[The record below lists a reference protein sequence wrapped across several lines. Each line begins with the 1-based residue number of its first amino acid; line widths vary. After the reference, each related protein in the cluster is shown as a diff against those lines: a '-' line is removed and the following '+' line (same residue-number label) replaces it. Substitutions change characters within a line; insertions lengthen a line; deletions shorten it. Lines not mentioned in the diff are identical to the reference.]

1 MFSGSLVA
9 ILTPMHPD
17 GGIDWQSW
25 ERLLALHLEA
35 GTSGIVVGGT
45 TGESPTITN
54 EELSGLIERA
64 RARLRGRAAL
74 LAGAGTNSTAETVE
88 RARRL
93 SGAGVDGLLVVT
105 PAYNRPTQEGLYRHF
120 EAVAAASSVP
130 VMLYNVPSRTA
141 VDLLPATV
149 ARLAKLPRI
158 VAVKEALGQI
168 ARIVELRALL
178 PAGFGVLS
186 GDDVTA
192 AEAMANGA
200 QGVVSVTANVVPG
213 AMAQMIASALRGDHA
228 GAARLD
234 AILRP
239 LHQALFVEANPIPVK
254 WAMAQLGL
262 IEGGIRLPLTPL
274 SEQYRPQ
281 VRAALEA
288 VLRATQA
295 PKAQSA

>member
-1 MFSGSLVA
+1 M
-9 ILTPMHPD
+9 
-17 GGIDWQSW
+17 
-25 ERLLALHLEA
+25 
-35 GTSGIVVGGT
+35 
-45 TGESPTITN
+45 
-54 EELSGLIERA
+54 
-64 RARLRGRAAL
+64 
-74 LAGAGTNSTAETVE
+74 
-88 RARRL
+88 
-93 SGAGVDGLLVVT
+93 DGLLVVT

-130 VMLYNVPSRTA
+130 VMLYNVPGRTA
-141 VDLLPATV
+141 IDLMPATV

-168 ARIVELRALL
+168 ARVVELCALL
-178 PAGFGVLS
+178 PAGFDVLS
-186 GDDVTA
+186 GDDATA

-200 QGVVSVTANVVPG
+200 RGVVSVTANVVPG
-213 AMAQMIASALRGDHA
+213 PMAQLVASALRRDHA
-228 GAARLD
+228 GASHLD
-234 AILRP
+234 TLLRP
-239 LHQALFVEANPIPVK
+239 LHEALFVEANPIPVK

-281 VRAALEA
+281 VRTALEA